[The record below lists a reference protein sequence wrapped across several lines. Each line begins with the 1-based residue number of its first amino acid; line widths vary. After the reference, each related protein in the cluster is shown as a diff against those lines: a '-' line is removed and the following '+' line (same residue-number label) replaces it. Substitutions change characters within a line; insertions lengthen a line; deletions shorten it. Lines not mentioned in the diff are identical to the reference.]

1 MWPPPLMNL
10 CLENFRNKTQTTSCH
25 PTLHLTKSNPNT
37 KNNMN
42 RLLAVFIVLIMCG
55 FVTGTTGTTATNE
68 FNPNYQLFP
77 QGTVNGFYE
86 AENYC
91 QTLGGHLA
99 SIHDAT
105 TNDLVSD
112 LLRQNGAIGYGWIGF
127 NKITNSWTDN
137 SLVDYTADFIP
148 SVHDECTAIAIYDES
163 NKWTQ
168 VPCTNP
174 YAFACYIPPSK
185 SSTCNHYWEYPVDI
199 CLYGDE
205 NNRKSSIFRCI
216 DENTIEEKVY
226 NGLTC
231 NESNLITTDTFECT
245 PEMDCYCALNGI
257 PCQGFV
263 GINTWCDSG
272 SQSNFFGIVDT
283 CQRNFE
289 GGSNINY
296 CNENGQLTTKYWLSD
311 VNCDPL
317 APYTQDIYH
326 TSCPNATRAV
336 TCNLLQRNEQFT
348 TENPLQFSHIG
359 CFKDSES
366 RALDDVDYGY
376 GHSISECAQKCINY
390 NYFSLQ
396 HDSYCFCENNMDD
409 ATRYGISDACI
420 NGLGGVW
427 ANDLYKQGITFNIV
441 AWNEFHATVGYEGN
455 FFGAYHSDVE
465 KSGILNDHDIYI
477 EGKRFIVNYF
487 AQSAGQPETGAR
499 IDYIYVYDTF
509 GNQANFKNIFGGN
522 GVTTSMIWSK
532 NKVGYKSCK
541 YYGGYPADTCSG
553 YLSADDLSYGYYCV
567 DGDSTK
573 IEEKWFYGNGCD
585 ENKFKE
591 SFITDC
597 PLTDG
602 CNCNTNNVC
611 QTVDQTTTWCGTNN
625 SDTEKTV
632 IGECIIQFEHLSSI
646 TLCENG
652 VLVNKWYKNSNA
664 CSGEFLKTTY
674 DNTCQDGGE
683 IGYTITGC

>member
-185 SSTCNHYWEYPVDI
+185 
-199 CLYGDE
+199 
-205 NNRKSSIFRCI
+205 
-216 DENTIEEKVY
+216 
-226 NGLTC
+226 
-231 NESNLITTDTFECT
+231 
-245 PEMDCYCALNGI
+245 
-257 PCQGFV
+257 
-263 GINTWCDSG
+263 
-272 SQSNFFGIVDT
+272 
-283 CQRNFE
+283 
-289 GGSNINY
+289 
-296 CNENGQLTTKYWLSD
+296 
-311 VNCDPL
+311 
-317 APYTQDIYH
+317 
-326 TSCPNATRAV
+326 
-336 TCNLLQRNEQFT
+336 
-348 TENPLQFSHIG
+348 FSHIG

-455 FFGAYHSDVE
+455 FFGAYHSDIE
-465 KSGILNDHDIYI
+465 QSNIANNDEII
-477 EGKRFIVNYF
+477 VNGNTFIVNYF
-487 AQSAGQPETGAR
+487 
-499 IDYIYVYDTF
+499 
-509 GNQANFKNIFGGN
+509 
-522 GVTTSMIWSK
+522 
-532 NKVGYKSCK
+532 
-541 YYGGYPADTCSG
+541 
-553 YLSADDLSYGYYCV
+553 
-567 DGDSTK
+567 
-573 IEEKWFYGNGCD
+573 
-585 ENKFKE
+585 
-591 SFITDC
+591 
-597 PLTDG
+597 
-602 CNCNTNNVC
+602 
-611 QTVDQTTTWCGTNN
+611 
-625 SDTEKTV
+625 
-632 IGECIIQFEHLSSI
+632 
-646 TLCENG
+646 
-652 VLVNKWYKNSNA
+652 
-664 CSGEFLKTTY
+664 
-674 DNTCQDGGE
+674 
-683 IGYTITGC
+683 